1 MIRVGRV
8 ADFEG
13 GARRLVETGGGVEIG
28 VLRHDGAF
36 YAYENVCVH
45 QGGPACE
52 GRIVGRVVEVH
63 DAAGNY
69 RGQRFD
75 DGRPHLVC
83 PWHGFEYDLRTGE
96 YVAARAGGVLKITGA
111 PSLIPAN
118 VGNQDMSGRVL
129 RYSARGMEEWE
140 AEGEQRDLVLIR
152 RAMEMLGIDYQIVF
166 PTPML
171 NLGLHP
177 QGELE
182 VAIARAYARWMS
194 ERVLSADP
202 RVKTM
207 LYLPFNDPEACLG
220 IVEDF
225 GDLPGVV
232 GYMVTAA
239 RFRPV
244 HDNCYLPLYR
254 AIEEQGRPLG
264 FHAGYSWQGDRS
276 FELLNRFL
284 SVHALGFCFHN
295 MVNLTNWVINGLPV
309 RFPDLDVIWIESGL
323 AWLPFLMQRLDHEF
337 AMRTSEAPLLE
348 RMPSDYM
355 RGMHYTSQPLEIT
368 DLAAL
373 ETTFRMIDAPH
384 RVLYSSDYPHWD
396 FDVPARIYDLPFLA
410 EEEKRA
416 ILGGNAMR
424 LFGLP

>member
-1 MIRVGRV
+1 MNVREVRVGDGWDTRE
-8 ADFEG
+8 A
-13 GARRLVETGGGVEIG
+13 
-28 VLRHDGAF
+28 LRHAARQAAERGFDRFPIVDVDAHH
-36 YAYENVCVH
+36 YETESW
-45 QGGPACE
+45 AE
-52 GRIVGRVVEVH
+52 I
-63 DAAGNY
+63 A
-69 RGQRFD
+69 
-75 DGRPHLVC
+75 
-83 PWHGFEYDLRTGE
+83 EYIESPVIRDQ
-96 YVAARAGGVLKITGA
+96 ARAGGVLTITGA

-129 RYSARGMEEWE
+129 RYSARGTERWE
-140 AEGEQRDLVLIR
+140 DEGEQRDLVLIR
-152 RAMEMLGIDYQIVF
+152 RAMEMLGIDYQVVF

-194 ERVLSADP
+194 DRVLSADP

-220 IVEDF
+220 IVNDF

-244 HDNCYLPLYR
+244 HHNSYLPLYR

-348 RMPSDYM
+348 RMPSDYI
-355 RGMHYTSQPLEIT
+355 RSMHYTSQPIEIT
-368 DLAAL
+368 DMQAL
-373 ETTFRMIDAPH
+373 ETTFRMIDASH
-384 RVLYSSDYPHWD
+384 RLLYSSDYPHWD

-424 LFGLP
+424 LFGLS